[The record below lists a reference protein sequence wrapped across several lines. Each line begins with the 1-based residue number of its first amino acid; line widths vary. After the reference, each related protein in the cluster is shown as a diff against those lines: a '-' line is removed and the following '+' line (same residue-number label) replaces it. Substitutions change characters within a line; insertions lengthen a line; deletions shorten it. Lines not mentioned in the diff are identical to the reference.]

1 MICLDHKLCDLCFTF
16 CIHESDRSIWTSM
29 SSSAWPHWIATTL
42 TKYFFWLLCSQYISV
57 VLSIF
62 LASFIFFFLVIF
74 TIWCDLL
81 FDLVFPKYVLHV
93 SSCLSLF
100 FWWYLFIP
108 VRFIT
113 TCYEFIYSFWDA
125 HDRNSKFSSIYHGSG
140 NDHGPNILLHVLVF
154 GLIFDDF
161 AAFFCRG
168 LESFAGHV
176 TWWKYENSP
185 RPPWNLQ
192 PAWKKNMENSLP
204 MQ

>member
-1 MICLDHKLCDLCFTF
+1 MIHLDHKQF
-16 CIHESDRSIWTSM
+16 RSIWTSM

-125 HDRNSKFSSIYHGSG
+125 HERNSKFSSIYHGSG

-154 GLIFDDF
+154 GLIFDNF
-161 AAFFCRG
+161 AAFFDKFQHILAHFSKFSLGSSTCHS
-168 LESFAGHV
+168 LLIFWDKLV
-176 TWWKYENSP
+176 YPSP
-185 RPPWNLQ
+185 W
-192 PAWKKNMENSLP
+192 
-204 MQ
+204 